1 MIITQIEQQ
10 KRDKERVNIYIDGVF
25 YCGLNM
31 ETIIKHKLKVGLDVE
46 KEFLDNIQ
54 LESEKQTALNKAVKY
69 ISKTMKTQKQV
80 VDYLKG
86 KGYVFQVIN
95 FVLEKLKEYNFV
107 DDETYVNLY
116 IKQGTNS
123 KGKRR
128 LQFELKNKGIDE
140 KLVMEKV
147 AEIETDRDTAL
158 SLGEKFLQRK
168 KIDEK
173 TREKL
178 FRFLSY
184 RGFAVDDIIY
194 VLRTLL
200 KGDDDYVNDR
210 D

>member
-1 MIITQIEQQ
+1 MTITQIEQQ

-31 ETIIKHKLKVGLDVE
+31 ETVIKHKLKVGLEIE
-46 KEFLDNIQ
+46 KETLDNMQ
-54 LESEKQTALNKAVKY
+54 LDSEKQTALNKTVKY
-69 ISKTMKTQKQV
+69 ISKAMKTQKEV
-80 VDYLKG
+80 VTYLKG
-86 KGYVFQVIN
+86 KGYVYQVIN

-116 IKQGTNS
+116 IKQSSSS

-147 AEIETDRDTAL
+147 SEIDTDRETAL
-158 SLGEKFLQRK
+158 RLGEKFLQRK
-168 KIDEK
+168 KVDEK

-178 FRFLSY
+178 FRFLTY
-184 RGFAVDDIIY
+184 RGFSVDDTMY

-200 KGDDDYVNDR
+200 KGENDYVDDR
-210 D
+210 N

>member
-10 KRDKERVNIYIDGVF
+10 KRDKERVNIYIDNAF

-31 ETIIKHKLKVGLDVE
+31 ETVVKHKLKVGVDVE

-107 DDETYVNLY
+107 DDETYVDLY
-116 IKQGTNS
+116 IKQSAES
-123 KGKRR
+123 KGKKR
-128 LQFELKNKGIDE
+128 LQFELKNKGVDE
-140 KLVMEKV
+140 KLIMEKI
-147 AEIETDRDTAL
+147 AEIETDRDSAL
-158 SLGEKFLQRK
+158 KLGEKFLQRK

-178 FRFLSY
+178 FRFLTY
-184 RGFAVDDIIY
+184 RGFAVDDVLY
-194 VLRTLL
+194 VLRVLL
-200 KGDDDYVNDR
+200 KGEDD
-210 D
+210 

>member
-10 KRDKERVNIYIDGVF
+10 KRDKERVNIYVDGVF

-46 KEFLDNIQ
+46 KEFLDTIQ
-54 LESEKQTALNKAVKY
+54 LDSEKQTALNKAVKY

-147 AEIETDRDTAL
+147 AEIETDRETAL

-168 KIDEK
+168 RPCSQAGGSSEK
-173 TREKL
+173 R
-178 FRFLSY
+178 
-184 RGFAVDDIIY
+184 
-194 VLRTLL
+194 
-200 KGDDDYVNDR
+200 
-210 D
+210 